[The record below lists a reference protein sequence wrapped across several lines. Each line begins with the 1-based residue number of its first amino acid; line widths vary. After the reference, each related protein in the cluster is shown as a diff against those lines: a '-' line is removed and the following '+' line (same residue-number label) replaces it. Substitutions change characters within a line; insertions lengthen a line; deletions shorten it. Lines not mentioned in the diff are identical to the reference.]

1 MKISNLIHIEEQGT
15 RDGFQVET
23 LYIPTEL
30 KIKWI
35 EQAAEAGVKRIQ
47 MSSFV
52 HPKLVPQM
60 ADAEAVCLGVNKK
73 EGVIYSGLV
82 LNVKGVERAIK
93 SGLNHVAI
101 SMSASDT
108 HSRKNVNKSIEESL
122 IEFAEMAR
130 IAKEAGIT
138 VRGGIQCAFGC
149 RYKGE
154 ISEQFVIDLAKS
166 HLDLGIDE
174 LSLADSTGMGN
185 PVQVKRIMSQMMPVV
200 GNLPVILHLHDTE
213 GKAIANMIAAID
225 CGVNYFDTAFGGLG
239 GCPFIK
245 GATGNIA
252 TEDVVHCLHQMGY
265 ETGINNLKM
274 IELAKEVEVFL
285 GRKLPGK
292 VKEIR
297 NYSTKILNK

>member
-1 MKISNLIHIEEQGT
+1 MIYIEEQGT
-15 RDGFQVET
+15 RDGFQVEAVH
-23 LYIPTEL
+23 IPTEL

-35 EQAAEAGVKRIQ
+35 EQAVEAGVKRIQ

-108 HSRKNVNKSIEESL
+108 HSRKNANKSIEESL
-122 IEFAEMAR
+122 IEFAKMAR
-130 IAKEAGIT
+130 IAKEAGLT

-149 RYKGE
+149 RYEGD

-185 PVQVKRIMSQMMPVV
+185 PVQTKRIMSKIIPLA
-200 GNLPVILHLHDTE
+200 GNLPIVLHLHDTE
-213 GKAIANMIAAID
+213 GKGIANMIAAIE
-225 CGVNYFDTAFGGLG
+225 CGVNHFDTAFGGLG

-252 TEDVVHCLHQMGY
+252 TEDVVHCLNQMGY
-265 ETGINNLKM
+265 ETGINNLRM

-285 GRKLPGK
+285 CRKLPGK
-292 VKEIR
+292 MKEI
-297 NYSTKILNK
+297 NQLF